1 MQFAP
6 NAENNERAMLK
17 RMEHEAHALFSKT
30 GSHRTAHT
38 LFWHTFALVSP
49 DMPPIYLVISI
60 VFRAGKC
67 NTILLQ
73 LRLFSPLFMPKNL
86 VYWIIFMAR
95 FCMYFRNIF
104 SKKKSL
110 KTVIISKILFAAW
123 KSFSQKSN
131 KALFSL
137 TLLGTW
143 TRIVHCH
150 ELRE

>member
-49 DMPPIYLVISI
+49 DMPPLVYLVISI

-73 LRLFSPLFMPKNL
+73 LRLFPLCLCQRILYIGLFL
-86 VYWIIFMAR
+86 WRASVCIFVI
-95 FCMYFRNIF
+95 YFQKRNY
-104 SKKKSL
+104 
-110 KTVIISKILFAAW
+110 
-123 KSFSQKSN
+123 
-131 KALFSL
+131 
-137 TLLGTW
+137 
-143 TRIVHCH
+143 
-150 ELRE
+150 